1 MGGWVG
7 WVGWMGRYLTF
18 GHLELLFFLGLGQR
32 GGVCLGFGQGL
43 GERGVFV
50 LEGSEAGGG

>member
-1 MGGWVG
+1 
-7 WVGWMGRYLTF
+7 MGRYLTF